1 MFEGGG
7 PKTNMPD
14 LHIIVQ
20 LCPFDRHSPS
30 NPTDTKKRK
39 STVVSNFLP
48 IRYPLICTRRGRTG
62 GPKGGTAKTAKLPPS
77 LFTKR
82 YQLEIMQF

>member
-1 MFEGGG
+1 
-7 PKTNMPD
+7 MPN
-14 LHIIVQ
+14 LHQIVQ
-20 LCPFDRHSPS
+20 LCPFEHVLPS
-30 NPTDTKKRK
+30 NPTDPKIRK